1 MGTITLG
8 NCQCQC
14 YINYVS
20 CDCSCDQNEIRTIR
34 SNRFTEQSTRNRSKK
49 RSPGDSSDRQ
59 SKFSS
64 TQKPTSRSKSSNSDK
79 SIYLLSDY
87 CNITTESLKQRKKS
101 KPNPTFIK
109 SRSLYIF
116 DVDIDKNLSNNVE
129 QSSTPLS
136 LSDIGTIN
144 RPKMQS
150 MDKGVLKKSTEQVQ
164 QKKYVKW
171 NLPQHYLRQNKQQQ
185 QEFYS

>member
-1 MGTITLG
+1 MGTITIG

-87 CNITTESLKQRKKS
+87 CNITTESQKQRRKS
-101 KPNPTFIK
+101 KPHKSFIK

-116 DVDIDKNLSNNVE
+116 EVDSNKNLSNNVE
-129 QSSTPLS
+129 QSLSPLS
-136 LSDIGTIN
+136 LSDIGTVN
-144 RPKMQS
+144 KPKMQS
-150 MDKGVLKKSTEQVQ
+150 MGTEPPKKSAE

-171 NLPQHYLRQNKQQQ
+171 NLPQHYLRQNKQNQ